1 MTLAT
6 LPPTVEIREAYKES
20 KYDSPSGFVVWAV
33 QGSTAPSIG
42 SWKSEVFARIAKLE
56 RGPSVAG
63 LGNLRV
69 SDDAARQL
77 RLQVD
82 CVAIQSLPYPSVV
95 PLSGEGVQIDWRS
108 GTKTV
113 EVTAFADGELVFE
126 ATEAGTSIELVGV
139 ETLDAYLKWL
149 IAVPAVPKQYATA
162 R

>member
-1 MTLAT
+1 MILMT
-6 LPPTVEIREAYKES
+6 LPPTVEVREDYKRS
-20 KYDSPSGFVVWAV
+20 DYDSPSDLVVWAV
-33 QGSTAPSIG
+33 PTGTTHNFG

-63 LGNLRV
+63 LGNLRL
-69 SDDAARQL
+69 SEDAARQL

-82 CVAIQSLPYPSVV
+82 SVGIQSLPYPSIV

-108 GTKTV
+108 GTRAV

-126 ATEAGTSIELVGV
+126 ATEAGASIELTGL
-139 ETLDAYLKWL
+139 ENLDAYLKWL
-149 IAVPAVPKQYATA
+149 VGLPWLPNQYATA